1 MVCST
6 YSNLIDLAGID
17 TTYTML
23 QNWIKIDTYGV
34 YKGNYNASK
43 DRKEQRKMREPT
55 LTKKQ
60 DTSQHLKSVKYQS
73 HAFYEIR
80 DQGIIGGNG
89 RGKVHGDT

>member
-1 MVCST
+1 M
-6 YSNLIDLAGID
+6 AGID

-60 DTSQHLKSVKYQS
+60 DTS
-73 HAFYEIR
+73 
-80 DQGIIGGNG
+80 
-89 RGKVHGDT
+89 